1 MNLFVQK
8 STTEQL
14 LIEGCRKKHPK
25 AQRELYEKFSG
36 KLFATCLRYI
46 KDETEAEDV
55 LVRGF
60 MKIFEKIDQF
70 HGEGSFEG
78 WIRKIMVN
86 ESLQYIRKNKNIY
99 MQVDIENA
107 QYEVNIEAIE
117 SQLAADDLLNLICK
131 LPVGYRTIFNLYAIE
146 GYTHQ
151 EIADMLQISVNT
163 SKSQLSR
170 ARIVIQKELS
180 KISGVE
186 LEKQISHEG

>member
-25 AQRELYEKFSG
+25 AQRELYERFSG
-36 KLFATCLRYI
+36 KLFAICLRYI
-46 KDETEAEDV
+46 KDEIEAEDV
-55 LVRGF
+55 LVKGF
-60 MKIFEKIDQF
+60 MKVFEKMDQF
-70 HGEGSFEG
+70 QGDGSFEG

-99 MQVDIENA
+99 MQVDIDNA

-117 SQLAADDLLNLICK
+117 SQLAADDLLNLIGK

-146 GYTHQ
+146 GYAHQ
-151 EIADMLQISVNT
+151 EIADMLQISANT

-170 ARIVIQKELS
+170 ARAMIQRELASISEVPLQKELS
-180 KISGVE
+180 
-186 LEKQISHEG
+186 HER